1 MTELS
6 APTSAPTLASG
17 PVQLIASDIDGTIL
31 SYTHT
36 ESGSVSTR
44 TVDAFHAA
52 QAAGIRV
59 VLVTGRPV
67 RWLKHI
73 SEMIGALG
81 TVIASNGAVT
91 YDLAA
96 DRVLHENALDSAA
109 LFTVKDII
117 TEIDPQ
123 ASFAAE
129 TLEHLHMEEPFI
141 AGSLFFEADRRRAAG
156 VTEEE
161 LRLGPLDETLER
173 DGLTNAAQTP
183 GSDVTRAHVTDR
195 VVKLL
200 CKTDAMDPD
209 EFLARV
215 QHEVG
220 DLLTVTHSAPGVSL
234 LELSA
239 SGVNKAS
246 GLARYAAGHQIPR
259 ERVIAFG
266 DMPNDIEMLRWAGT
280 SWAVG
285 SAHPLARSAAD
296 HMAAS
301 CDDDG
306 VAQVIEKLLA
316 GEL

>member
-1 MTELS
+1 VTELS
-6 APTSAPTLASG
+6 LPAPVSSLG

-31 SYTHT
+31 SYAHT
-36 ESGSVSTR
+36 ESGSISTR
-44 TVDAFHAA
+44 TVDAFQAA
-52 QAAGIRV
+52 QSAGIKV

-73 SEMIGALG
+73 SEMLGDLG
-81 TVIASNGAVT
+81 TVIASNGAVI
-91 YDLAA
+91 YDLAS
-96 DRVLHENALDSAA
+96 DRLIHESALDASA

-129 TLEHLHMEEPFI
+129 TLQHLHMEEPFI
-141 AGSLFFEADRRRAAG
+141 AGSLFFEEDRRRAAG

-183 GSDVTRAHVTDR
+183 GSDVTSAHVTDR

-200 CKTDAMDPD
+200 CKTETMAPD
-209 EFLARV
+209 EFLSRV
-215 QHEVG
+215 QNEVG
-220 DLLTVTHSAPGVSL
+220 DLLTVTHSAPGISL

-239 SGVNKAS
+239 QGVNKAA
-246 GLARYAAGHQIPR
+246 GLAHYAAGHQIER
-259 ERVIAFG
+259 EQVVAFG

-285 SAHPLARSAAD
+285 SAHPEARSAANYT
-296 HMAAS
+296 AAS
-301 CDDDG
+301 CDEDG

>member
-6 APTSAPTLASG
+6 LPASTSALG
-17 PVQLIASDIDGTIL
+17 DVQLIASDIDGTIL

-36 ESGSVSTR
+36 ESGSVSAR
-44 TVDAFHAA
+44 TVEAFQAA
-52 QAAGIRV
+52 QSAGIGV

-73 SEMIGALG
+73 SATLGAPG
-81 TVIASNGAVT
+81 TVIASNGAVI

-96 DRVLHENALDSAA
+96 DRVLHEDALDAAA
-109 LFTVKDII
+109 LFTVKDLIS
-117 TEIDPQ
+117 EIDPQ

-141 AGSLFFEADRRRAAG
+141 AGSLFFEENRRRAAG
-156 VTEEE
+156 VTEQE

-173 DGLTNAAQTP
+173 DALTNAAQTP
-183 GSDVTRAHVTDR
+183 NSDVTSAHVTDR

-200 CKTDAMDPD
+200 CKTEAMAPD
-209 EFLARV
+209 EFLDRV
-215 QHEVG
+215 QSEVG
-220 DLLTVTHSAPGVSL
+220 DLLTVTHSAPGISL

-239 SGVNKAS
+239 RGVNKSS
-246 GLARYAAGHQIPR
+246 GLARYAASQQIDR
-259 ERVIAFG
+259 DRVIAFG

-285 SAHPLARSAAD
+285 SAHPLARSAAN
-296 HMAAS
+296 HTAAS

-306 VAQVIEKLLA
+306 VAQVIEQLLA